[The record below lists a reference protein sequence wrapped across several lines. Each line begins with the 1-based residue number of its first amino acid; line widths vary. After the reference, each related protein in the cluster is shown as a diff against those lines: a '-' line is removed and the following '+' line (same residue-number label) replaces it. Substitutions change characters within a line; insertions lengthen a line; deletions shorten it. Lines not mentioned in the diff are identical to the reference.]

1 MGCKGS
7 THMKIF
13 TNLLFLNGAITQ
25 TETFVEQSAAEMV
38 RAELEASEKLK
49 AEFNKMDDSNTD
61 QASA

>member
-1 MGCKGS
+1 
-7 THMKIF
+7 MKIF